1 MKLIAQYFYNLFLL
15 FSQILS
21 VLLGG
26 HPDRSI
32 SQRTGEAYLA
42 HRGSGTFKE
51 KWFTYQMKLID
62 VLFYNKLY
70 KAEKNH
76 CIKSLNGEA
85 GAKEIW
91 DWKR

>member
-1 MKLIAQYFYNLFLL
+1 MKLIAQYLYNIFLL
-15 FSQILS
+15 TSQTFS

-42 HRGSGTFKE
+42 HKNTGTLKE
-51 KWFTYQMKLID
+51 LWFTHQMKLID
-62 VLFYNKLY
+62 ALFYNRLY
-70 KAEKNH
+70 KLEKNH
-76 CIKSLNGEA
+76 CINSLSGEA

-91 DWKR
+91 DWKG